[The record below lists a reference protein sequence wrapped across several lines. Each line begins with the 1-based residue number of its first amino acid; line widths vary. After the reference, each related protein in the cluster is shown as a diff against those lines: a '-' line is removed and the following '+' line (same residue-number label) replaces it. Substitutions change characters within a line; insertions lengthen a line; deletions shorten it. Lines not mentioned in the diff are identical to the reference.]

1 MAFHPLQ
8 ETVMDPTHHLHR
20 SPTEWLRESPLA
32 SYVDAFTHHFAERRY
47 SSNTVGTYLGCV
59 AHFVRWTTRCR
70 LDLCRIDEEA
80 VRRFLEEHLPRC
92 NCAGPVRGT
101 RRDLRAALGHLLVV
115 LRANGVIAKPSVGTT
130 PVDDELR
137 RFDEHMHH
145 VRGLAPKT
153 RILFLR
159 TVRRLLTEQFAN
171 QPVVLSSIK
180 PDDLRG
186 FVARQSELYST
197 PANTGTLASALRG
210 YFRFR
215 AACGDQVHGLIGVVC
230 YPANWQ
236 LASLPKA
243 LSAAE
248 IERLLGAL
256 GHDGPSARRAD
267 AIVRCALDLGLRSSE
282 VAKLGL
288 DDIDWHAGTV
298 TLRGTKSRRE
308 DILPLPAATGRA
320 IADYL
325 KFERPQTTNR
335 AVFVRHIAPRDQPI
349 GPDVVGKAIRQAY
362 ARAGLPYT
370 RAHLLRH
377 TMASRLLA
385 GGSSL
390 KEVADVLRHR
400 SLNTT
405 LIYAKLDSRN
415 LAAVALAWPGCAA

>member
-1 MAFHPLQ
+1 M
-8 ETVMDPTHHLHR
+8 ESTRRLHCKAID
-20 SPTEWLRESPLA
+20 WLLA
-32 SYVDAFTHHFAERRY
+32 SQFAPYVDAFTHHLAERRY
-47 SSNTVGTYLGCV
+47 ASQTVGSYLGCL
-59 AHFVRWTTRCR
+59 AHFARWTTRCR
-70 LDLCRIDEEA
+70 LNIRQIDEDA
-80 VRRFLEEHLPRC
+80 VRRFLDDHLPHC
-92 NCAGPVRGT
+92 DCAKPVRVD
-101 RRDLRAALGHLLVV
+101 RRDLRAALGHWLAV
-115 LRANGVIAKPSVGTT
+115 LRANGVIAEPAVGAT
-130 PVDDELR
+130 PVDEELR

-153 RILFLR
+153 RSACLR
-159 TVRRLLTEQFAN
+159 TVRRLLIEQFAD

-180 PDDLRG
+180 LDELRS
-186 FVARQSELYST
+186 FVARQSERYST
-197 PANTGTLASALRG
+197 PASLGTLAAALRG

-243 LSAAE
+243 LSSAE
-248 IERLLGAL
+248 VERLLGSL

-267 AIVRCALDLGLRSSE
+267 AIVRCALDLGLRSIE
-282 VAKLGL
+282 VARLGL
-288 DDIDWHAGTV
+288 DDIDWRAGTV
-298 TLRGTKSRRE
+298 TLRRTKGRRE
-308 DILPLPAATGRA
+308 DVLPLPAATGRA
-320 IADYL
+320 IAAYL

-335 AVFVRHIAPRDQPI
+335 AVFVRRIAPRDQPI
-349 GPDVVGKAIRQAY
+349 GPDLVRKAIRQAY

-370 RAHLLRH
+370 RSHLLRH
-377 TMASRLLA
+377 TMARRLLE

-415 LAAVALAWPGCAA
+415 LAAVALPWPGCAA